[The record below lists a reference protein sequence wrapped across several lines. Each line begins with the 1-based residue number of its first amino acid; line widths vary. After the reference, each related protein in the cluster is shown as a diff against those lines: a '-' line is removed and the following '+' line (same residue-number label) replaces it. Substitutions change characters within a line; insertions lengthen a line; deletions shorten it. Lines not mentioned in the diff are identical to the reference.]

1 MGLIVASKYPPLR
14 LGKPRREGQKMNT
27 DKTNTRPVAIV
38 YARVSTNRQRDTGH
52 SLDSQTARL
61 LGEANLQG
69 YEAVLLTEV
78 GSGSR
83 DSRPVLQAA
92 LSDLQQGK
100 AQALFVL
107 DIDRLGR
114 STQQALEILK
124 KAKKE
129 NWRLV
134 VTNLGADTATPA
146 GELVFTIMAAMATLE
161 SRLISERVTRQ
172 HEARKYERN
181 IIWGLD
187 EGFKGNLSPQVRE
200 AIAKLRDEGL
210 GYKRI
215 AKALTEMKLKPAKG
229 GLWSPRL
236 VQAILQSP
244 QTKQLLKK
252 VA

>member
-1 MGLIVASKYPPLR
+1 L
-14 LGKPRREGQKMNT
+14 NT
-27 DKTNTRPVAIV
+27 GETTNHPVAIV
-38 YARVSTNRQRDTGH
+38 YARVSTNRQKDTGH
-52 SLDSQTARL
+52 SLDSQTQRL
-61 LGEANLQG
+61 LVEAQLQG
-69 YEAVLLTEV
+69 YAAVLVTEI

-114 STQQALEILK
+114 STQNALEILK

-134 VTNLGADTATPA
+134 VSSLGADTATPA
-146 GELVFTIMAAMATLE
+146 GEMVFTVMASMARLE
-161 SRLISERVTRQ
+161 RRLISERVIRQ
-172 HEARKYERN
+172 HEAKRDRG
-181 IIWGLD
+181 ITWGLD

-229 GLWSPRL
+229 GLWYPQT
-236 VQAILQSP
+236 VKAILESP

-252 VA
+252 VS

>member
-1 MGLIVASKYPPLR
+1 M
-14 LGKPRREGQKMNT
+14 REGQKMNT
-27 DKTNTRPVAIV
+27 GETTNHPVAIV
-38 YARVSTNRQRDTGH
+38 YARVSTNRQKDTGH
-52 SLDSQTARL
+52 SLDSQTQRL
-61 LGEANLQG
+61 LVEAQLQG
-69 YEAVLLTEV
+69 YAAVLVTEI

-114 STQQALEILK
+114 STQNALEILK

-134 VTNLGADTATPA
+134 VSSLGADTATPA
-146 GELVFTIMAAMATLE
+146 GELVFTIMAAMARLE
-161 SRLISERVTRQ
+161 SRLISERVIRQ
-172 HEARKYERN
+172 HEARRNERG

-187 EGFKGNLSPQVRE
+187 EGYKGELSPQVRQ

-215 AKALTEMKLKPAKG
+215 AKELTEMNLKPAKG
-229 GLWSPRL
+229 GLWYPQT
-236 VQAILQSP
+236 VKAILESP
-244 QTKQLLKK
+244 QTKQFRK

>member
-1 MGLIVASKYPPLR
+1 
-14 LGKPRREGQKMNT
+14 MNT
-27 DKTNTRPVAIV
+27 GETTNHPVAIV
-38 YARVSTNRQRDTGH
+38 YARVSTNRQKDTGH

-61 LGEANLQG
+61 LGEAQLQG
-69 YEAVLLTEV
+69 YEPVLVTEV
-78 GSGSR
+78 ASGSR
-83 DSRPVLQAA
+83 DTRPNLLKA

-114 STQQALEILK
+114 STQNALEILK
-124 KAKKE
+124 KANKE

-134 VTNLGADTATPA
+134 VSSLGADTATPA
-146 GELVFTIMAAMATLE
+146 GEMVFTVMASMARLE
-161 SRLISERVTRQ
+161 RRLISERVIRQ
-172 HEARKYERN
+172 HEAKRDRG
-181 IIWGLD
+181 ITWGLD

-229 GLWSPRL
+229 GLWYPQT
-236 VQAILQSP
+236 VKAILESP

-252 VA
+252 VS

>member
-1 MGLIVASKYPPLR
+1 
-14 LGKPRREGQKMNT
+14 MNT
-27 DKTNTRPVAIV
+27 GETTNHPVAIV
-38 YARVSTNRQRDTGH
+38 YARVSTNRQKDTGH
-52 SLDSQTARL
+52 SLDSQTQRL
-61 LGEANLQG
+61 LVEAQLQG
-69 YEAVLLTEV
+69 YAAVLVTEI

-114 STQQALEILK
+114 STQNALEILK

-134 VTNLGADTATPA
+134 VSSLGADTATPA
-146 GELVFTIMAAMATLE
+146 GEMVFTVMASMARLE
-161 SRLISERVTRQ
+161 RRLISERVIRQ
-172 HEARKYERN
+172 HEAKRDRG
-181 IIWGLD
+181 ITWGLD

-229 GLWSPRL
+229 GLWYPQT
-236 VQAILQSP
+236 VKAILESP

-252 VA
+252 VS